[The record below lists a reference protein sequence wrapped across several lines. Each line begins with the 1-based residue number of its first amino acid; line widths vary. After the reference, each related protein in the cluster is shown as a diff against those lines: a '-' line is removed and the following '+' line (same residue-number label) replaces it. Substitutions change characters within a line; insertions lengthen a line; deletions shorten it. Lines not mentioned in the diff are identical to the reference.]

1 MKTGTRPVLPTCKA
15 KPNMKKNAQL
25 RQPTQAEIQPILNA
39 LNAGQLGAAEATA
52 KKMLKQFPSA
62 FVLHNLY
69 GNALAGQNKFKEAVD
84 AFRKALKIDPNIA
97 ELHFNM
103 GILLTNLNR
112 TEEAIQSYKK
122 TVKLKPTL
130 VDAHYNLAVAYQ
142 NLREFGLASRSYQQ
156 AVELEP
162 GFYEAMANLG
172 VVLQEQGLLTEAV
185 DAYRRALA
193 IHSDAQ
199 TWFNLGTALKN
210 QGKLGEAIEAYN
222 QALDI
227 NPDYAEVHS
236 NIGEVLREQGRYDE
250 SVKAYQHAL
259 KLDPDLPLAN
269 YSLAVYL
276 YDSGDLAGALEH
288 FQQSQ
293 YADWQE
299 RSLYC
304 LYKTGQFEAFKQ
316 GLDELKRSK
325 DNSPFL
331 ATLSG
336 HYAENFGVENDY
348 NFCKNP
354 LDFVFHTEIPELKGD
369 SELLK
374 QLLHDIETCDAEE
387 KSQGRLY
394 NGVQSSGNLF
404 KRPEAS
410 FRKLAECV
418 TQAVERYRQ
427 TFAGENCQFVKA
439 FPRNTEFASSW
450 YVRMKTGGHL
460 NSHIHEEG
468 WVSGSLYLS
477 VPKNKQHEH
486 EGSIELSTHG
496 DEYPKK
502 HDNFPTKTIA
512 PEVGDLVMFPSSVFH
527 RTIPF
532 SSDNERICIAF
543 DLKPA

>member
-1 MKTGTRPVLPTCKA
+1 
-15 KPNMKKNAQL
+15 MKKNAQL
-25 RQPTQAEIQPILNA
+25 RQPTQAEIQPVLTA
-39 LNAGQLGAAEATA
+39 LNSGQLAAAEATA
-52 KKMLKQFPSA
+52 KKLLKQFPNA

-84 AFRKALKIDPNIA
+84 SFRKALKIDPNVA
-97 ELHFNM
+97 ELHFNV

-112 TEEAIQSYKK
+112 TEEAIQSYKR
-122 TVKLKPTL
+122 TVTLKPSL
-130 VDAHYNLAVAYQ
+130 VDAHYNLGSAYQ
-142 NLREFGLASRSYQQ
+142 QQRQFALAANSYQK

-172 VVLQEQGLLTEAV
+172 VVLQEQGLLVEAV
-185 DAYRRALA
+185 AAYRSALA
-193 IHSDAQ
+193 IHSDAR
-199 TWFNLGTALKN
+199 TFFNLGTALKN
-210 QGKLGEAIEAYN
+210 QGKLGDAIDAYN
-222 QALDI
+222 QALEL

-236 NIGEVLREQGRYDE
+236 NIGEVLRDQGRYDE

-259 KLDPDLPLAN
+259 SLDSELPLAN
-269 YSLAVYL
+269 YSLAVYY
-276 YDSGDLAGALEH
+276 YDSGDLQGALEH
-288 FQQSQ
+288 FQRSQ

-304 LYKTGQFEAFKQ
+304 LYKTGQFDAFKQ

-331 ATLSG
+331 ATLAG
-336 HYAENFGVENDY
+336 HYAENFGTENDY
-348 NFCKNP
+348 NFCKKP
-354 LDFVFHTEIPELKGD
+354 LDFVFHTQIPELKGD

-387 KSQGRLY
+387 KYQGRLHH
-394 NGVQSSGNLF
+394 GVQSSGNLF

-418 TQAVERYRQ
+418 TEAIERYRQ
-427 TFAGENCQFVKA
+427 TFSGENCQFVKA
-439 FPRNTEFASSW
+439 FPKQTEFASSW
-450 YVRMKTGGHL
+450 YVKMKSGGHL
-460 NSHIHEEG
+460 TSHIHEEG
-468 WVSGSLYLS
+468 WVSGSLYLTL
-477 VPKNKQHEH
+477 PMNKQHEH

-496 DEYPKK
+496 DDYPKQ

-532 SSDNERICIAF
+532 SSDEERICIAF
-543 DLKPA
+543 DLKPTV

>member
-1 MKTGTRPVLPTCKA
+1 
-15 KPNMKKNAQL
+15 MKKNAQL
-25 RQPTQAEIQPILNA
+25 RQPTQAEIQPVLDA
-39 LNAGQLGAAEATA
+39 LNSGQFAMAESAAR
-52 KKMLKQFPSA
+52 KRLKQFPNA

-69 GNALAGQNKFKEAVD
+69 GNALAAQNKFKEAID
-84 AFRKALKIDPNIA
+84 AFRKALKIDPTVA
-97 ELHFNM
+97 ELHFNV

-122 TVKLKPTL
+122 AVSLKPAL
-130 VDAHYNLAVAYQ
+130 VDAHYNLGAAYQ
-142 NLREFGLASRSYQQ
+142 QQRQFDLAAKSYQK
-156 AVELEP
+156 AIELEP

-172 VVLQEQGLLTEAV
+172 VVEQEQGRLIEAV
-185 DAYRRALA
+185 DAYQRSLA
-193 IHSDAQ
+193 IHEDAQ

-210 QGKLGEAIEAYN
+210 QGKLGDAIDAYN
-222 QALDI
+222 HALAI
-227 NPDYAEVHS
+227 KPDYAEVYS
-236 NIGEVLREQGRYDE
+236 NIAEVLREQGRYDE
-250 SVKAYQHAL
+250 SVEAFQRAL
-259 KLDPDLPLAN
+259 SLDPDLPMAN
-269 YSLAVYL
+269 YSLAVYY
-276 YDSGDLAGALEH
+276 YDSGELEKALQH
-288 FQQSQ
+288 FQRSQ

-304 LYKTGQFEAFKQ
+304 LYKTGQFDTFKQ
-316 GLDELKRSK
+316 ELDKLKRSK

-331 ATLSG
+331 ATLAG

-354 LDFVFHTEIPELKGD
+354 LDFVFHTEIPELKGESD
-369 SELLK
+369 LLK

-410 FRKLAECV
+410 FRKLAACV
-418 TQAVERYRQ
+418 AEAIERYRQ
-427 TFAGENCQFVKA
+427 TFSGENCQFVKA
-439 FPRNTEFASSW
+439 FPKHTEFASSW

-468 WVSGSLYLS
+468 WVSGALYLS
-477 VPKNKQHEH
+477 LPKNKKHEH

-496 DEYPKK
+496 DDYPKK

-532 SSDNERICIAF
+532 SSDEERICIAF
-543 DLKPA
+543 DLKPT